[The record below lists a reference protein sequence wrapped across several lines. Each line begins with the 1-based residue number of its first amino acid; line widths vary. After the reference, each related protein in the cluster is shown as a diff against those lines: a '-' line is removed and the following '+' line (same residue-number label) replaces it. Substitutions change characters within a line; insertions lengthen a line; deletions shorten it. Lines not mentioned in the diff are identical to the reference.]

1 MRTATKPYILSPLQG
16 LLLQE
21 AQDVIPD
28 CQKHFSAAYQDLK
41 TIVEED
47 VSAESFCCHCDATF
61 HSTYNYVRW
70 NYLVDDLFFN
80 DSLWSY
86 AFNFFCNEVLSYFFL
101 QIVKGISKGNNDQV
115 IEFSR
120 QDRTRGSGYKLEKLR
135 FRTDR

>member
-61 HSTYNYVRW
+61 HSTYMRCLEQEGYPRQK
-70 NYLVDDLFFN
+70 L
-80 DSLWSY
+80 
-86 AFNFFCNEVLSYFFL
+86 VLSKSRLKF
-101 QIVKGISKGNNDQV
+101 GNV
-115 IEFSR
+115 YER
-120 QDRTRGSGYKLEKLR
+120 VTL
-135 FRTDR
+135 

>member
-1 MRTATKPYILSPLQG
+1 MLNLFAVIVM
-16 LLLQE
+16 LLFTL
-21 AQDVIPD
+21 
-28 CQKHFSAAYQDLK
+28 H
-41 TIVEED
+41 
-47 VSAESFCCHCDATF
+47 
-61 HSTYNYVRW
+61 YVRW